1 LHNHLLRAAPATLYT
16 YVLGRGDPVKLA
28 AALHDGLALSKMP
41 LRAPSGAAPPPA
53 ELDTALIDRTLGAN
67 VKVNGG
73 VYQAGLKR
81 AGTVSDA
88 GMPVPD
94 AIGSAEAI
102 NFQPTGGG
110 KAAIAGDFVLT
121 ANEVNPVLR
130 ILRDNGI
137 EVTAL
142 HVHMLDDEP
151 RLFFM
156 RFWANDELAKLAAGL
171 TATLDKID
179 LARG

>member
-1 LHNHLLRAAPATLYT
+1 
-16 YVLGRGDPVKLA
+16 
-28 AALHDGLALSKMP
+28 
-41 LRAPSGAAPPPA
+41 
-53 ELDTALIDRTLGAN
+53 
-67 VKVNGG
+67 
-73 VYQAGLKR
+73 
-81 AGTVSDA
+81 VSDA
-88 GMPVPD
+88 GMPMPD

-102 NFQPTGGG
+102 NFQLTGGG

-142 HVHMLDDEP
+142 HIHMLDDEP

-156 RFWANDELAKLAAGL
+156 HFWANDELAKLAAGL
-171 TATLDKID
+171 RATLHKID
-179 LARG
+179 LARGRGEAFANLS